1 MCFLQCA
8 HFCSYR
14 AVRDT
19 GTGRHDHLHE
29 EVPHNTA
36 VGQPSCGLSLS
47 DVCVCVRGVMHVCVP
62 CARLCRACPQPGGT
76 YFAARA
82 RQVESCMHAL

>member
-19 GTGRHDHLHE
+19 GAGRHDHLHE
-29 EVPHNTA
+29 EVLRNTA

-47 DVCVCVRGVMHVCVP
+47 DVCVCAWDHACVCAVRKIVQGLPTAWRHVLRSQGE
-62 CARLCRACPQPGGT
+62 A
-76 YFAARA
+76 
-82 RQVESCMHAL
+82 S